1 MSIYKS
7 GEDYLEMILM
17 LSKKKPLVRSID
29 IAHELGVSK
38 PSVSVAMKKLR
49 ESGHITVADDG
60 ALSLTA
66 DGYIIAERML
76 ERHTLLTELL
86 MSLGVDEAVARE
98 DACKLEHD
106 LSEQSFEAIRAFM
119 NARLARSDKKEG
131 LS

>member
-60 ALSLTA
+60 SLSLTA

>member
-49 ESGHITVADDG
+49 ESGHITVDEDG

-86 MSLGVDEAVARE
+86 MSLGVDEDVARE

-119 NARLARSDKKEG
+119 NARIDRSDKKEG